1 MNTYMLSSSHM
12 YSYCT
17 ISELYHSTVAYCTCT
32 VSSSTSLQH
41 AAQRTGSDSDRE
53 PASGAKGG
61 LERHS
66 AGAVRAAAA
75 RLASDHRVR
84 PERQAALPR
93 HAPLRRRRHHHQRC
107 LVRRRFCQ
115 YCCWWSCT
123 SSVQLTHTVDCTY
136 CLVYNVNSIY
146 SYEYILYEYECE
158 YMYSIAICYI
168 FNVFKFIIISH

>member
-17 ISELYHSTVAYCTCT
+17 VSELYRSTVAYCTCT

-66 AGAVRAAAA
+66 AGAARAAAA
-75 RLASDHRVR
+75 RLACDHRVR

-93 HAPLRRRRHHHQRC
+93 HPPLRRRRHHQRC

-123 SSVQLTHTVDCTY
+123 SSVQYTRTVSCTY
-136 CLVYNVNSIY
+136 CLVYILT
-146 SYEYILYEYECE
+146 YILVHVHCTVRS
-158 YMYSIAICYI
+158 YSIAI
-168 FNVFKFIIISH
+168 S